1 MTGQRIQHGRQG
13 GSSSLSGFVAALN
26 DAMLLALVVLLF
38 PLVILLVG
46 APIALIVR
54 IIVEIAHRL

>member
-1 MTGQRIQHGRQG
+1 MGQPIPDRRQR
-13 GSSSLSGFVAALN
+13 GSSSLSRFGAAFN
-26 DAMLLALVVLLF
+26 DATLAFVVLLF
-38 PLVILLVG
+38 SLVILLIG